1 MVESELLELSP
12 VEICVPIMAVNGQN
26 ENLIQQVVNLIE
38 ERTGLAANAYNP
50 NDLREVLQNISSG
63 DPETLVRRLQNTPET
78 YPEWQRLI
86 HTLTIG
92 ETYFL
97 RDKTHFDLLKE
108 QILPEIVLK
117 RRKQEQRFIYIWSVG
132 CATGEEPYSLATV
145 LYEFLPDLADWHIRI
160 IGTDVNLRAL
170 QIANRAVYRK
180 WSFRHTNDNF
190 RIRYFDTHPDGW
202 KLKSFITDMV
212 DFQHLNILSKP
223 PIPQFDIIFS
233 RNILLYFHRESQKRA
248 EDILYQAL
256 SPGGYLVLGQAE
268 AVHSE
273 RNRWITHVFPGTS
286 IYQKPGEGVAF
297 GAGDI
302 SYPKKPPSLV
312 DTPRSLPSRPR
323 LPEYELAVKAIHQD
337 QLEEAERHLS
347 EVLARYPDH
356 AHAHMLLAF
365 VHANRKAIPEAQAH
379 LATALLQ
386 QPLLADAHYI
396 RAMIYM
402 EENKLERARQ
412 SLQAAL
418 YCNRDHA
425 LAAFMFGNLL
435 AQDGD
440 LSKAYR
446 AWEKARRAIA
456 KRHPDSYFSDI
467 SDMTVKGFDSLIA
480 SHLDGT

>member
-1 MVESELLELSP
+1 MNQDMMCVNL
-12 VEICVPIMAVNGQN
+12 VEICVPIMAANEQN
-26 ENLIQQVVNLIE
+26 ENLIQEVIQLIE

-63 DPETLVRRLQNTPET
+63 DPETLVKRLNNTPET

-97 RDKTHFDLLKE
+97 RDKTHFEILKE
-108 QILPEIVLK
+108 QILPELILK
-117 RRKQEQRFIYIWSVG
+117 RRQQKQHFLYIWSAG

-145 LYEFLPDLADWHIRI
+145 LYEFLPDIADWHVRI
-160 IGTDVNLRAL
+160 IGSDVNLRAL
-170 QIANRAVYRK
+170 QIANQAVYRK
-180 WSFRHTNDNF
+180 WSFRHTSDTF
-190 RIRYFDTHPDGW
+190 RARYFEKHPDGW
-202 KLKSFITDMV
+202 KLKSFINKMV

-297 GAGDI
+297 KAGEI
-302 SYPKKPPSLV
+302 SYPKRPPSLV
-312 DTPRSLPSRPR
+312 DTPRGLPARPR
-323 LPEYELAVKAIHQD
+323 LPAYELAVKAIHQD
-337 QLEEAERHLS
+337 QLREAEQQLS
-347 EVLARYPDH
+347 EVLARYPEH

-365 VHANRKAIPEAQAH
+365 VHANRQAIPEAQAH

-402 EENKLERARQ
+402 EESNPEKARQ

-418 YCNRDHA
+418 YCDRNHT
-425 LAAFMFGNLL
+425 LAAFMLGNLL

-440 LSKAYR
+440 LPKAYR
-446 AWEKARRAIA
+446 AWEKARRSIA
-456 KRHPDSYFSDI
+456 EKAPDSYFSDI

-480 SHLDGT
+480 SHLDGN